1 MSTFVDYIEKNVGG
15 RRLDQVINYSIG
27 NESDEDEIENQNIEK
42 FRELNQNTSGTIIE
56 NDNDDDDDDDDNNI
70 HECKEESPKNNK
82 LLCALAIFLC
92 IVLVIVFFV
101 FMFWKQIMEKVQRNN
116 MKQT

>member
-27 NESDEDEIENQNIEK
+27 NESDDEEEIENPNIEK

-56 NDNDDDDDDDDNNI
+56 NDNDDNAI

-116 MKQT
+116 IKQRN

>member
-27 NESDEDEIENQNIEK
+27 NESDESDEEIENPNIEK
-42 FRELNQNTSGTIIE
+42 FRESNQDTSGTIIE
-56 NDNDDDDDDDDNNI
+56 NDKDDDI

-101 FMFWKQIMEKVQRNN
+101 FLFWKQIMERVQRNN
-116 MKQT
+116 MKQ

>member
-27 NESDEDEIENQNIEK
+27 NESDEEDEIKNPNVEK
-42 FRELNQNTSGTIIE
+42 FRELNQDTSGTIIE
-56 NDNDDDDDDDDNNI
+56 NEDDDI

-92 IVLVIVFFV
+92 VVLVIVFFV
-101 FMFWKQIMEKVQRNN
+101 FLFWKQIMERVQRNS